1 MAAAARG
8 AAEFD
13 HAVPRSAA
21 ITHQPFDA
29 EMQSRV
35 VGLSNKVSLQRCLG
49 ACKTPSAGSLPE
61 PCRGFVSP
69 DTCGTQRTLAGN
81 CSRSLCKVLST
92 LSASEETY
100 LPATNT

>member
-1 MAAAARG
+1 MAAAAHG

-13 HAVPRSAA
+13 RAVPRSAA

-35 VGLSNKVSLQRCLG
+35 VGISNKVSLQRCLG
-49 ACKTPSAGSLPE
+49 ACKAPSAGSFQ
-61 PCRGFVSP
+61 GFVSP
-69 DTCGTQRTLAGN
+69 DTCWTQRTLAGK
-81 CSRSLCKVLST
+81 CSRSFCKVLST
-92 LSASEETY
+92 LSASWETY